1 MLESS
6 PPTTQKGEE
15 HTHRGFPSKTT
26 LLMQEW
32 KDKVWTGM
40 RGPDS
45 VWSDQATLQ
54 GFHRWTICTP
64 QDVGW
69 RLWWTTALLRLNL
82 HQPTRTEGRQFGWV
96 VGGRDSHGKLFQVS
110 CSLPNKTKLKFDQ
123 DFKACW
129 SFCLEL
135 KVLNESKYSMSWVRC
150 AFGNI
155 YNIHYPCKRAG
166 SKIHHKNYEDV
177 PCHSLHIASHSR
189 IVQLVLFPVWYM
201 CKIMFTLNSEY
212 IINTKYSQPLIFLAA
227 CIHQIKENCYNRRW
241 NLSGIGL
248 FSFDWKFFLL
258 GFDDKLD
265 FILRTPQLKSAIWG
279 KRNFLTHYTF
289 AFFHGRVWILNIVQ
303 CFSLI

>member
-1 MLESS
+1 MSDLS
-6 PPTTQKGEE
+6 KLL
-15 HTHRGFPSKTT
+15 HGF
-26 LLMQEW
+26 
-32 KDKVWTGM
+32 V
-40 RGPDS
+40 R
-45 VWSDQATLQ
+45 
-54 GFHRWTICTP
+54 
-64 QDVGW
+64 
-69 RLWWTTALLRLNL
+69 
-82 HQPTRTEGRQFGWV
+82 V
-96 VGGRDSHGKLFQVS
+96 VLCLSRPLS
-110 CSLPNKTKLKFDQ
+110 NKTKLKFDQ